1 MLPVRT
7 ALLIDLARV
16 IFCDYKHALG
26 YNPVEPMQEH
36 FGNIWQQWHNYLVEW
51 TRDRLPKLIV
61 ILVVA
66 FIFVRLL
73 GVITR
78 KIVDLAEKNSRRG
91 PLRAQQ
97 VKTVAGVIQSAG
109 VFFIVFFAFMQV
121 LDAFNFNIAPL
132 LASAGIA
139 GLAIGFGAQT
149 LVKDVINGF
158 FILAENQFEVGDT
171 IKASGVSG
179 TVEEITMRRTTLR
192 DTDGTLHILP
202 NSSIQIVSNTTRDWS
217 QVTLHVAVDYS
228 ENSDRIIALL
238 NEVTRAV
245 YEDSGFRQ
253 DIVAEPQVHGI
264 ERVRGNE
271 VDYLLTVKVRP
282 GKQYGVARE
291 MRRRI
296 KSCFEEQK
304 IKAGAPAQVYI
315 GQMPG

>member
-1 MLPVRT
+1 M
-7 ALLIDLARV
+7 
-16 IFCDYKHALG
+16 
-26 YNPVEPMQEH
+26 EEH
-36 FGNIWQQWHNYLVEW
+36 FSTIWQQWHNNLVEW
-51 TRDRLPKLIV
+51 TRDKAPKLAV
-61 ILVVA
+61 ILVLA

-73 GVITR
+73 GIITN
-78 KIVDLAEKNSRRG
+78 KVVALAEKNSNRG
-91 PLRAQQ
+91 ALRAQQ
-97 VKTVAGVIQSAG
+97 VKTVAGVIHSAG
-109 VFFIVFFAFMQV
+109 VFLIVFFAFMQV

-179 TVEEITMRRTTLR
+179 TVEEITMRRTVLR
-192 DTDGTLHILP
+192 DSDGTLHIVP
-202 NSSIQIVSNTTRDWS
+202 NGSIQLVSNMTRDWS
-217 QVTLHVAVDYS
+217 QVTLHVSVDYS
-228 ENSDRIIALL
+228 ENSDRIVSLL
-238 NEVTRAV
+238 KEVTESF
-245 YEDSGFRQ
+245 YNDSAFRQ
-253 DIVAEPQVHGI
+253 DLVAEPQVHGI
-264 ERVRGNE
+264 ERVRGME
-271 VDYLLTVKVRP
+271 VDYLVTVKVRP

-296 KSCFEEQK
+296 KTCFDEQK

>member
-1 MLPVRT
+1 M
-7 ALLIDLARV
+7 
-16 IFCDYKHALG
+16 
-26 YNPVEPMQEH
+26 EEH
-36 FGNIWQQWHNYLVEW
+36 FSTIWQQWHNYLVEW
-51 TRDRLPKLIV
+51 TRDKAPKLAV
-61 ILVVA
+61 ILVLA

-73 GVITR
+73 GIITN
-78 KIVDLAEKNSRRG
+78 KVVALAEKNSNRG
-91 PLRAQQ
+91 ALRAQQ
-97 VKTVAGVIQSAG
+97 VKTVAGVIHSAG
-109 VFFIVFFAFMQV
+109 VFLIVFFAFMQV

-179 TVEEITMRRTTLR
+179 TVEEITMRRTVLR
-192 DTDGTLHILP
+192 DSDGTLHIVP
-202 NSSIQIVSNTTRDWS
+202 NGSIQLVSNMTRDWS
-217 QVTLHVAVDYS
+217 QVTLHVSVDYS
-228 ENSDRIIALL
+228 ENSDRIVSLL
-238 NEVTRAV
+238 KEVTESF
-245 YEDSGFRQ
+245 YNDSAFRQ
-253 DIVAEPQVHGI
+253 DVVAEPQVHGI
-264 ERVRGNE
+264 ERVRGME
-271 VDYLLTVKVRP
+271 VDYLVTVKVRP

-296 KSCFEEQK
+296 KTCFDEQK

>member
-1 MLPVRT
+1 M
-7 ALLIDLARV
+7 
-16 IFCDYKHALG
+16 
-26 YNPVEPMQEH
+26 EEH
-36 FGNIWQQWHNYLVEW
+36 FSSIWQQWHNYLVEW
-51 TRDRLPKLIV
+51 IRDKAPKVVL
-61 ILVVA
+61 ILVLA

-73 GVITR
+73 GIITR
-78 KIVDLAEKNSRRG
+78 KVVALAERNSRRG
-91 PLRAQQ
+91 APVRAQQ
-97 VKTVAGVIQSAG
+97 VKTVAGVIHSAG
-109 VFFIVFFAFMQV
+109 VFVIVFVAFVQV
-121 LDAFNFNIAPL
+121 LDAFSFNIAPL

-179 TVEEITMRRTTLR
+179 TVEEITMRRTILR
-192 DTDGTLHILP
+192 DADGTLHIVP
-202 NSSIQIVSNTTRDWS
+202 NGSIQIVSNMTRDWS
-217 QVTLHVAVDYS
+217 QVTLHGSVDYS
-228 ENSDRIIALL
+228 ESSDRIMALL
-238 NEVTRAV
+238 HEVTQAV
-245 YEDSGFRQ
+245 YNDSGFKP

-264 ERVRGNE
+264 ERVRGQE

-282 GKQYGVARE
+282 GKQYAVARE

-296 KSCFEEQK
+296 KSCFQEQK

>member
-1 MLPVRT
+1 M
-7 ALLIDLARV
+7 
-16 IFCDYKHALG
+16 
-26 YNPVEPMQEH
+26 EEH
-36 FGNIWQQWHNYLVEW
+36 FSTIWQQWHNNLVEW
-51 TRDRLPKLIV
+51 TRDKAPKLAV
-61 ILVVA
+61 ILVLA

-73 GVITR
+73 GIITN
-78 KIVDLAEKNSRRG
+78 KVVALAEKNSNRG
-91 PLRAQQ
+91 ALRAQQ
-97 VKTVAGVIQSAG
+97 VKTVAGVIHSAG
-109 VFFIVFFAFMQV
+109 VFLIVFFAFMQV

-179 TVEEITMRRTTLR
+179 SVEEITMRRTVLR
-192 DTDGTLHILP
+192 DSDGTLHIVP
-202 NSSIQIVSNTTRDWS
+202 NGSIQLVSNMTRDWS
-217 QVTLHVAVDYS
+217 QVTLHVSVDYS
-228 ENSDRIIALL
+228 ENSDRIVSLL
-238 NEVTRAV
+238 KEVTESF
-245 YEDSGFRQ
+245 YNDSAFRQ
-253 DIVAEPQVHGI
+253 DVVAEPQVHGI
-264 ERVRGNE
+264 ERVRGME
-271 VDYLLTVKVRP
+271 VDYLVTVKVRP

-296 KSCFEEQK
+296 KTCFDDQK

>member
-1 MLPVRT
+1 MEER
-7 ALLIDLARV
+7 
-16 IFCDYKHALG
+16 
-26 YNPVEPMQEH
+26 

-51 TRDRLPKLIV
+51 TRDRAPKLAV
-61 ILVVA
+61 ILILA

-73 GVITR
+73 GIITN
-78 KIVDLAEKNSRRG
+78 KVVALAERNSNRG
-91 PLRAQQ
+91 AVRAQQ
-97 VKTVAGVIQSAG
+97 VKTVAGVIHSAG
-109 VFFIVFFAFMQV
+109 VFFILFFAFMQV

-179 TVEEITMRRTTLR
+179 TVEEITMRRTVLR
-192 DTDGTLHILP
+192 DSDGTLHIVP
-202 NSSIQIVSNTTRDWS
+202 NGSIQLVSNMTRDWS
-217 QVTLHVAVDYS
+217 QVTLHVSVDYS
-228 ENSDRIIALL
+228 ENSDRIVSLL
-238 NEVTRAV
+238 KEVSESF
-245 YEDSGFRQ
+245 YNDSAFRQ
-253 DIVAEPQVHGI
+253 ELVAAPQVHGI
-264 ERVRGNE
+264 ERVRGME
-271 VDYLLTVKVRP
+271 VDYLVTAKVRP

-296 KSCFEEQK
+296 KTCFNEQK

>member
-1 MLPVRT
+1 M
-7 ALLIDLARV
+7 
-16 IFCDYKHALG
+16 
-26 YNPVEPMQEH
+26 EEH
-36 FGNIWQQWHNYLVEW
+36 FSTIWQQWHNNLVEW
-51 TRDRLPKLIV
+51 TRDKAPKLAV
-61 ILVVA
+61 ILVLA

-73 GVITR
+73 GIITN
-78 KIVDLAEKNSRRG
+78 KVVALAEKNSNRG
-91 PLRAQQ
+91 ALRAQQ
-97 VKTVAGVIQSAG
+97 VKTVAGVIHSAG
-109 VFFIVFFAFMQV
+109 VFLIVFFAFMQV

-179 TVEEITMRRTTLR
+179 SVEEITMRRTVLR
-192 DTDGTLHILP
+192 DSDGTLHIVP
-202 NSSIQIVSNTTRDWS
+202 NGSIQLVSNMTRDWS
-217 QVTLHVAVDYS
+217 QVTLHVSVDYS
-228 ENSDRIIALL
+228 ENSDRIVSLL
-238 NEVTRAV
+238 KEVTESF
-245 YEDSGFRQ
+245 YNDSAFRQ
-253 DIVAEPQVHGI
+253 DVVAEPQVHGI
-264 ERVRGNE
+264 ERVRGME
-271 VDYLLTVKVRP
+271 VDYLVTVKVRP

-296 KSCFEEQK
+296 KTCFDEQK